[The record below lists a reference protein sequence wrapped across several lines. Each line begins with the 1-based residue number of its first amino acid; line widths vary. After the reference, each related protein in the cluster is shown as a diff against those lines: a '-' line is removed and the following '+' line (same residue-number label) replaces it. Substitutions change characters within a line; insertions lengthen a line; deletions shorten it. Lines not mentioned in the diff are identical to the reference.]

1 MFPNTRNENLKIKLM
16 MYFYLITL
24 KYIALKFLNKNADLM
39 LGKGPLGK
47 RTCCDSVLPEP
58 ESLTPHKMLHMAI
71 HICPLHVWAQN

>member
-47 RTCCDSVLPEP
+47 RTC
-58 ESLTPHKMLHMAI
+58 
-71 HICPLHVWAQN
+71 